1 MKTIQLLFLL
11 IFAPLTILA
20 EQEHNTLTE
29 QEIADGWILLFNG
42 KDLSNWRKFNSQDNP
57 GPGWKIEDGVLK
69 KAGKSPGGNIVTKD
83 KYKDF
88 TLTWEWAISKNGNNG
103 IKYMVN
109 ESRPAT
115 PGPEYQ
121 MLDDNG
127 HPDGK
132 IGPKRQTAALYDII
146 PPSAEKKLKPV
157 GEWNSSSI
165 IVQENKVQ
173 HWLNGDLVL
182 EYELGSETL
191 KAAIANSKF
200 KKANAFG
207 DKFEGHIMLT
217 DHYDECLFR
226 NIKIRPGVTK

>member
-1 MKTIQLLFLL
+1 MKTFQLLFLL
-11 IFAPLTILA
+11 LFAPLTIHAA
-20 EQEHNTLTE
+20 EEQNTLTE
-29 QEIADGWILLFNG
+29 KEIADGWILLFNG

-69 KAGKSPGGNIVTKD
+69 KTGKSPGGHIVTKD
-83 KYKDF
+83 KFKDF
-88 TLTWEWAISKNGNNG
+88 TLTWEWKIFKNGNNG

-121 MLDDNG
+121 MLDDDG

-132 IGPKRQTAALYDII
+132 ISPKRQTASLYDII
-146 PPSAEKKLKPV
+146 PPSTEKKLKPV

-165 IVQENKVQ
+165 IIQENKVQ
-173 HWLNGDLVL
+173 HWLNGELAL
-182 EYELGSETL
+182 EYELSSDSL

-200 KKANAFG
+200 KKAQGFP

-217 DHYDECLFR
+217 DHYDECHFR